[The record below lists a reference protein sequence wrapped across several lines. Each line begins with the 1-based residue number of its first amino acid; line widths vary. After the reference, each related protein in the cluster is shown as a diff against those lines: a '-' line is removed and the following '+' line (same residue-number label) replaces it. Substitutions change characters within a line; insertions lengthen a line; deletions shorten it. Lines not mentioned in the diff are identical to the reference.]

1 MPSFEVAGANFV
13 ITIQEFSIAAE
24 GFSVAASESELQ
36 NRDVLNRGGRVE
48 RHGSEVWNRISRL
61 FHRDFCCVNL

>member
-1 MPSFEVAGANFV
+1 
-13 ITIQEFSIAAE
+13 
-24 GFSVAASESELQ
+24 
-36 NRDVLNRGGRVE
+36 VLNRGGRVE